1 MLFRHRKR
9 NQPVRGFDISLE
21 TLAITMGKLSS
32 YFINLSLLVLLSF
45 SAVLAQDKAES
56 ATAQLVVQAQK
67 LLEEAKADEA
77 IRILRSVD
85 NKTSNQ
91 SEVAYLLG
99 LAYNLKRDYVQAV
112 EQLSAAVK
120 RIPQQDAKYR
130 NAVQILGL
138 SHYVLGHPADAI
150 PYLEETSRIL
160 PDSAEISYALGS
172 CYIQTRDR
180 DKSREVFARMFKVP
194 GSSAAAYLINA
205 QMMMRQRFEVLA
217 EPELQKALALD
228 PKLPQINFLL
238 AEIAIYNAQIDRGI
252 AFLQK
257 EIEINPTFA
266 MAFYWLGEAY
276 TRKLA
281 WDEAVGPLQK
291 SIWLNPYFSGPYIV
305 LGKVYLKKGDLQNA
319 EGMLRRATQMDPNN
333 FSAHHLLAQVL
344 QRANR
349 AEEAKRE
356 FETAEKLR
364 GTGDTQP

>member
-1 MLFRHRKR
+1 
-9 NQPVRGFDISLE
+9 
-21 TLAITMGKLSS
+21 MGKLSS
-32 YFINLSLLVLLSF
+32 YLVSVSLLGLLSF
-45 SAVLAQDKAES
+45 SAVSAQDQGAPPSE
-56 ATAQLVVQAQK
+56 ATTRVLLQAQK

-77 IRILRSVD
+77 IRILRSA
-85 NKTSNQ
+85 NNTT

-99 LAYNLKRDYVQAV
+99 VAYHIKGDYVHAV

-130 NAVQILGL
+130 NAIQILGL

-150 PYLEETSRIL
+150 PYLEETSRLL
-160 PDSAEISYALGS
+160 PDSAEIAYALGS

-180 DKSREVFARMFKVP
+180 DKSREVFARMFKVRS
-194 GSSAAAYLINA
+194 SSAAAYLINA
-205 QMMMRQRFEVLA
+205 EMMMRQRFEVLA
-217 EPELQKALALD
+217 EQELQKALALD
-228 PKLPQINFLL
+228 PKLPQVNFLL
-238 AEIAIYNAQIDRGI
+238 AEIAIYQAQIDRGI
-252 AFLQK
+252 ALLQK

-276 TRKLA
+276 TRKLS

-364 GTGDTQP
+364 TVSDKQP

>member
-1 MLFRHRKR
+1 
-9 NQPVRGFDISLE
+9 
-21 TLAITMGKLSS
+21 LAALNGKKPMKKLSMYS
-32 YFINLSLLVLLSF
+32 VNFYLVVMLSF
-45 SAVLAQDKAES
+45 SAAFAQDKAGPQSE
-56 ATAQLVVQAQK
+56 ATAQLLVQAQK
-67 LLEEAKADEA
+67 LLEEAKADDA
-77 IRILRSVD
+77 IKLLRSA
-85 NKTSNQ
+85 NNA
-91 SEVAYLLG
+91 EPEIAYLLG
-99 LAYNLKRDYVQAV
+99 VAYNLKRDYVQAV
-112 EQLSAAVK
+112 QHLSAAVK
-120 RIPQQDAKYR
+120 QIPQNDAKYR

-150 PYLEETSRIL
+150 PYLEETSRLL
-160 PDSAEISYALGS
+160 PDSAEINYALGS
-172 CYIQTRDR
+172 CYIQTRNR
-180 DKSREVFARMFKVP
+180 DKSREVFARMFKLP

-217 EPELQKALALD
+217 EQELQKALALD
-228 PKLPQINFLL
+228 PKLPQVNFLL

-252 AFLQK
+252 ALLQK

-276 TRKLA
+276 TRKLS
-281 WDEAVGPLQK
+281 WDEAIGPLQK

-319 EGMLRRATQMDPNN
+319 EAMLRRATQMDPNN

-349 AEEAKRE
+349 TEEARKE

-364 GTGDTQP
+364 TAADQQP

>member
-1 MLFRHRKR
+1 
-9 NQPVRGFDISLE
+9 
-21 TLAITMGKLSS
+21 MGKLLT
-32 YFINLSLLVLLSF
+32 YFVNVSLLVLLSL
-45 SAVLAQDKAES
+45 SAVAAQDNGGPASET
-56 ATAQLVVQAQK
+56 TAQLLAQAQK
-67 LLEEAKADEA
+67 LLEEGKPDEA
-77 IRILRSVD
+77 IKLLRGANNAAS
-85 NKTSNQ
+85 
-91 SEVAYLLG
+91 SEPEIAYLLG
-99 LAYNLKRDYVQAV
+99 VAYNLKRDYVQAV
-112 EQLSAAVK
+112 QQLSAAVK
-120 RIPQQDAKYR
+120 RIPQNDAKYR

-150 PYLEETSRIL
+150 PYLEETSRLI
-160 PDSAEISYALGS
+160 PDSAEIAYALGS
-172 CYIQTRDR
+172 CYIQTRNR
-180 DKSREVFARMFKVP
+180 DKSRDVFARMFKVRS
-194 GSSAAAYLINA
+194 SSAAAYLINA

-217 EPELQKALALD
+217 EPELQKALELD
-228 PKLPQINFLL
+228 PKLPQVNFLL

-252 AFLQK
+252 ELLQK
-257 EIEINPTFA
+257 EVEINPTFA

-276 TRKLA
+276 TRKLS

-319 EGMLRRATQMDPNN
+319 EAMLRRATQMDPNN

-364 GTGDTQP
+364 AAGDKQP

>member
-1 MLFRHRKR
+1 
-9 NQPVRGFDISLE
+9 
-21 TLAITMGKLSS
+21 MGKLSL
-32 YFINLSLLVLLSF
+32 YVINLSLLVLLSF
-45 SAVLAQDKAES
+45 SAISAQDQGRPASE
-56 ATAQLVVQAQK
+56 AQLLVQAQK

-77 IRILRSVD
+77 IKILRSAG
-85 NKTSNQ
+85 NTTSNE
-91 SEVAYLLG
+91 SEIAYLLG
-99 LAYNLKRDYVQAV
+99 VAYHLKGDYVQAV
-112 EQLSAAVK
+112 QQLSAAVK
-120 RIPQQDAKYR
+120 RLPQKDTKYH
-130 NAVQILGL
+130 NAIQILGL

-150 PYLEETSRIL
+150 PYLEETSRFL
-160 PDSAEISYALGS
+160 PESAEIAYALGS
-172 CYIQTRDR
+172 CYIQTRNR
-180 DKSREVFARMFKVP
+180 DKSREVFARMFKVRS
-194 GSSAAAYLINA
+194 SSAAAYLINA
-205 QMMMRQRFEVLA
+205 QMMMRQQFEVLA
-217 EPELQKALALD
+217 EPELQQALALD

-252 AFLQK
+252 ALLQK

-276 TRKLA
+276 TRKLS

-364 GTGDTQP
+364 TVADKQP

>member
-1 MLFRHRKR
+1 
-9 NQPVRGFDISLE
+9 
-21 TLAITMGKLSS
+21 MGKLLT
-32 YFINLSLLVLLSF
+32 YCLLVLLSL
-45 SAVLAQDKAES
+45 SAVAAQDNGGRASET
-56 ATAQLVVQAQK
+56 TAQLLAQAQK
-67 LLEEAKADEA
+67 LLEEAKPDEA
-77 IRILRSVD
+77 IKLLRGANNAAS
-85 NKTSNQ
+85 
-91 SEVAYLLG
+91 SEPEIAYLLG
-99 LAYNLKRDYVQAV
+99 VAYNLKRDYVHAV

-120 RIPQQDAKYR
+120 RIPQNDAKYR

-150 PYLEETSRIL
+150 PYLEETSRFI
-160 PDSAEISYALGS
+160 PDSAEIAYALGS
-172 CYIQTRDR
+172 CYIQTRNR
-180 DKSREVFARMFKVP
+180 DKAREVFARMFKVP
-194 GSSAAAYLINA
+194 SSSAAAYLINA

-217 EPELQKALALD
+217 EPELQKALELD
-228 PKLPQINFLL
+228 PKLPQVNFLL
-238 AEIAIYNAQIDRGI
+238 AEIAIYNAQIERGI
-252 AFLQK
+252 ALLQK
-257 EIEINPTFA
+257 EVEINPTFA

-319 EGMLRRATQMDPNN
+319 EAMLRRATQMDPNN

-364 GTGDTQP
+364 TIDDKQP

>member
-1 MLFRHRKR
+1 M
-9 NQPVRGFDISLE
+9 E
-21 TLAITMGKLSS
+21 KLSP
-32 YFINLSLLVLLSF
+32 YLINLCLLLVLSF
-45 SAVLAQDKAES
+45 SAVLAQDQARPASE
-56 ATAQLVVQAQK
+56 ATAQLLVLAQK

-77 IRILRSVD
+77 IKILRSAD
-85 NKTSNQ
+85 NAAS
-91 SEVAYLLG
+91 SEPGIAYLLG
-99 LAYNLKRDYVQAV
+99 VAYHLKGDYVQAV

-120 RIPQQDAKYR
+120 RLPQKDAKYR
-130 NAVQILGL
+130 NAIQILGL
-138 SHYVLGHPADAI
+138 SHYVLGHPVDAI
-150 PYLEETSRIL
+150 PYLEETSQFL
-160 PDSAEISYALGS
+160 PDSAEVAYALGS
-172 CYIQTRDR
+172 CYIQTRNR
-180 DKSREVFARMFKVP
+180 DKSRDVFARMFKVP
-194 GSSAAAYLINA
+194 ASSASAYLINA
-205 QMMMRQRFEVLA
+205 QMMMRQQFEVLA
-217 EPELQKALALD
+217 EPELQQALALD

-252 AFLQK
+252 ALLQK

-349 AEEAKRE
+349 MEEAKRE

-364 GTGDTQP
+364 GTGDRQP

>member
-1 MLFRHRKR
+1 
-9 NQPVRGFDISLE
+9 
-21 TLAITMGKLSS
+21 MGKLSP
-32 YFINLSLLVLLSF
+32 YFVNLSLLVLLSF
-45 SAVLAQDKAES
+45 SAVSAQDQGGS
-56 ATAQLVVQAQK
+56 TAQLLVQAQK

-77 IRILRSVD
+77 IKLLRSAD
-85 NKTSNQ
+85 NTTS
-91 SEVAYLLG
+91 SEPEIAYLLG
-99 LAYNLKRDYVQAV
+99 VAYHLKRDYVHAV

-120 RIPQQDAKYR
+120 RIPQKDAKYR

-160 PDSAEISYALGS
+160 PDSAEIAYALGS
-172 CYIQTRDR
+172 CYIQTRER
-180 DKSREVFARMFKVP
+180 DKSREVFARMFKVS

-217 EPELQKALALD
+217 EQELQKALALD

-238 AEIAIYNAQIDRGI
+238 AEIAIYQAQLDRGI

-276 TRKLA
+276 TRKQS

-291 SIWLNPYFSGPYIV
+291 SIWLNPYFSGPYIA
-305 LGKVYLKKGDLQNA
+305 LGKAYLKKGDLQNA

-349 AEEAKRE
+349 AEEARKE

-364 GTGDTQP
+364 AAGDTQP

>member
-1 MLFRHRKR
+1 
-9 NQPVRGFDISLE
+9 
-21 TLAITMGKLSS
+21 MGKSS
-32 YFINLSLLVLLSF
+32 LYFVNLSLLMLLSI
-45 SAVLAQDKAES
+45 SAVSAQDQGGPTSE
-56 ATAQLVVQAQK
+56 ATARLLQQAQK

-77 IRILRSVD
+77 IRILSSAD
-85 NKTSNQ
+85 NAAS
-91 SEVAYLLG
+91 SEPEIAYLLG
-99 LAYNLKRDYVQAV
+99 VAYNLKRDYVRAV
-112 EQLSAAVK
+112 EQLSTAVK
-120 RIPQQDAKYR
+120 RLPQKDAKYR
-130 NAVQILGL
+130 NAIQILGL

-150 PYLEETSRIL
+150 PYLEQTSRLL
-160 PDSAEISYALGS
+160 PDSMEIAYALGS

-180 DKSREVFARMFKVP
+180 DKSRDVFARMFKVP
-194 GSSAAAYLINA
+194 GSSATAYLINA
-205 QMMMRQRFEVLA
+205 QMMMRQRFEILA
-217 EPELQKALALD
+217 EQELQKALALD

-276 TRKLA
+276 TRKLS
-281 WDEAVGPLQK
+281 WDEAIGPLQK

-349 AEEAKRE
+349 ADEARKE

-364 GTGDTQP
+364 TTSNQD

>member
-1 MLFRHRKR
+1 LKFFSLFL
-9 NQPVRGFDISLE
+9 FL
-21 TLAITMGKLSS
+21 
-32 YFINLSLLVLLSF
+32 LLSF
-45 SAVLAQDKAES
+45 SAVCAQ
-56 ATAQLVVQAQK
+56 AQGGPAPEAILQAQK

-85 NKTSNQ
+85 TKAS
-91 SEVAYLLG
+91 SEAEVAYLLG
-99 LAYNLKRDYVQAV
+99 VAYNLKRDYVHAV
-112 EQLSAAVK
+112 EHLSAAVK
-120 RIPQQDAKYR
+120 RIPQKDAKYR

-150 PYLEETSRIL
+150 PYLEETSRFL

-252 AFLQK
+252 ALLQK

-276 TRKLA
+276 TRKLS
-281 WDEAVGPLQK
+281 WDEAVAPLQK

-333 FSAHHLLAQVL
+333 FSAHHLLAQAL

-349 AEEAKRE
+349 AEEAKKE

-364 GTGDTQP
+364 AVGEKQP

>member
-1 MLFRHRKR
+1 M
-9 NQPVRGFDISLE
+9 
-21 TLAITMGKLSS
+21 
-32 YFINLSLLVLLSF
+32 LLSF
-45 SAVLAQDKAES
+45 SAICAQDQRGPASE
-56 ATAQLVVQAQK
+56 AILQAQK
-67 LLEEAKADEA
+67 LLEEAKADDA
-77 IRILRSVD
+77 IRILRTVD
-85 NKTSNQ
+85 SKTANE
-91 SEVAYLLG
+91 SEIAYLLG
-99 LAYNLKRDYVQAV
+99 VAYNLKRDYVHAV
-112 EQLSAAVK
+112 EQLSVAVK
-120 RIPQQDAKYR
+120 RIPQNDAKYR

-150 PYLEETSRIL
+150 PYLEETSRFL
-160 PDSAEISYALGS
+160 PDSSEISYALGS
-172 CYIQTRDR
+172 CYIQTRNR

-252 AFLQK
+252 ALLQK

-276 TRKLA
+276 TRKLS
-281 WDEAVGPLQK
+281 WDEAVAPLQK

-305 LGKVYLKKGDLQNA
+305 LGKVYLKQGDLQNA

-364 GTGDTQP
+364 AAGDTQP

>member
-1 MLFRHRKR
+1 
-9 NQPVRGFDISLE
+9 
-21 TLAITMGKLSS
+21 MGKLLP
-32 YFINLSLLVLLSF
+32 YFVNLSLLVLLSF
-45 SAVLAQDKAES
+45 SAISAQDREGPASE
-56 ATAQLVVQAQK
+56 ATARLLLQAQK
-67 LLEEAKADEA
+67 LLEEAKPDEA
-77 IRILRSVD
+77 IRILRSAD
-85 NKTSNQ
+85 KTTS
-91 SEVAYLLG
+91 SDPEFAYLLG
-99 LAYNLKRDYVQAV
+99 VAYHLKRDYVQAI

-120 RIPQQDAKYR
+120 RIPQNDVKYR
-130 NAVQILGL
+130 NAIKILAL
-138 SHYVLGHPADAI
+138 SHYVLGHPTDAI
-150 PYLEETSRIL
+150 PYLEKTSRLL

-180 DKSREVFARMFKVP
+180 DKSREVFARMFNVRS
-194 GSSAAAYLINA
+194 SSAAAYLINA

-228 PKLPQINFLL
+228 SNLPQVNFLL

-252 AFLQK
+252 ALLQK

-276 TRKLA
+276 TRKQS
-281 WDEAVGPLQK
+281 WDEAIGPLQK

-305 LGKVYLKKGDLQNA
+305 LGKVYLKKEDLQNA

-349 AEEAKRE
+349 PEEAKRE

-364 GTGDTQP
+364 SSADKQP

>member
-1 MLFRHRKR
+1 MRELL
-9 NQPVRGFDISLE
+9 P
-21 TLAITMGKLSS
+21 
-32 YFINLSLLVLLSF
+32 YFVNLSFLVLLSY
-45 SAVLAQDKAES
+45 STISAQDQGGLASEP
-56 ATAQLVVQAQK
+56 TAQLLRQAQK

-77 IRILRSVD
+77 IRILRSAD
-85 NKTSNQ
+85 KTKSNE
-91 SEVAYLLG
+91 SEIAYLLG
-99 LAYNLKRDYVQAV
+99 VAYHLKQDYVQAV

-120 RIPQQDAKYR
+120 RIPQKDVKYR
-130 NAVQILGL
+130 NAIKILAL
-138 SHYVLGHPADAI
+138 SHYVLGHPTDAI
-150 PYLEETSRIL
+150 PYLEETSRLL
-160 PDSAEISYALGS
+160 PDSAEIAYALGS

-180 DKSREVFARMFKVP
+180 DKSRAVFARMFNVRS
-194 GSSAAAYLINA
+194 SSAAAYLINA

-228 PKLPQINFLL
+228 PNLPQVNFLL
-238 AEIAIYNAQIDRGI
+238 AELAIYNAQIDRGI
-252 AFLQK
+252 ALLQK

-276 TRKLA
+276 SRKQS

-333 FSAHHLLAQVL
+333 FSAHHLLAQLL

-356 FETAEKLR
+356 FEPAEKLR
-364 GTGDTQP
+364 TAGDKQP

>member
-1 MLFRHRKR
+1 
-9 NQPVRGFDISLE
+9 
-21 TLAITMGKLSS
+21 MGKLSS
-32 YFINLSLLVLLSF
+32 YLVNVSLLMLLSF
-45 SAVLAQDKAES
+45 SALSAQDKVAPASE
-56 ATAQLVVQAQK
+56 ATARLLLQAQK

-77 IRILRSVD
+77 IKILRSAD
-85 NKTSNQ
+85 NTIS
-91 SEVAYLLG
+91 SESEIAYLLG
-99 LAYNLKRDYVQAV
+99 VAYHLKGDYVHAV

-120 RIPQQDAKYR
+120 RIPQNDAKYR
-130 NAVQILGL
+130 NAIQILGL

-150 PYLEETSRIL
+150 PYLEETSRLL
-160 PDSAEISYALGS
+160 PDSSEIAYALGS
-172 CYIQTRDR
+172 CYIQTRNG
-180 DKSREVFARMFKVP
+180 DKSREVFARMFKVRS
-194 GSSAAAYLINA
+194 SSAAAYLINA
-205 QMMMRQRFEVLA
+205 QMMMRQQFEVLA
-217 EPELQKALALD
+217 EQELQKALALD

-238 AEIAIYNAQIDRGI
+238 AEIAIYHAQIDRGI
-252 AFLQK
+252 ALLQR
-257 EIEINPTFA
+257 EIELNPTFA

-276 TRKLA
+276 TRKLS

-349 AEEAKRE
+349 MEEAKRE

-364 GTGDTQP
+364 SADDKQPNH

>member
-1 MLFRHRKR
+1 
-9 NQPVRGFDISLE
+9 
-21 TLAITMGKLSS
+21 MGKLLT
-32 YFINLSLLVLLSF
+32 YCLLVLLSL
-45 SAVLAQDKAES
+45 SAVAAQDNGGRASET
-56 ATAQLVVQAQK
+56 TAQLLAQAQK
-67 LLEEAKADEA
+67 LLEEAKPDEA
-77 IRILRSVD
+77 IKLLRGANNAAS
-85 NKTSNQ
+85 
-91 SEVAYLLG
+91 SEPEIAYLLG
-99 LAYNLKRDYVQAV
+99 VAYNLKRDYVHAV

-120 RIPQQDAKYR
+120 RIPQNDAKYR

-150 PYLEETSRIL
+150 PYLEETSRFI
-160 PDSAEISYALGS
+160 PDSAEIAYALGS
-172 CYIQTRDR
+172 CYIQTRNR
-180 DKSREVFARMFKVP
+180 DKAREVFARMFKVP
-194 GSSAAAYLINA
+194 SSSAAAYLINA

-217 EPELQKALALD
+217 EPELQKALELD
-228 PKLPQINFLL
+228 PKLPQVNFLL
-238 AEIAIYNAQIDRGI
+238 AEIAIYNAQIERGI
-252 AFLQK
+252 ALLQK
-257 EIEINPTFA
+257 EVEINPTFA

-319 EGMLRRATQMDPNN
+319 EAMLRRATQMDPNN

-356 FETAEKLR
+356 FEIAEKLR
-364 GTGDTQP
+364 TIDDKQP

>member
-1 MLFRHRKR
+1 
-9 NQPVRGFDISLE
+9 
-21 TLAITMGKLSS
+21 MGKSS
-32 YFINLSLLVLLSF
+32 LYFVNLSLLMLLSI
-45 SAVLAQDKAES
+45 SAVSAQDQGGPTSE
-56 ATAQLVVQAQK
+56 ATARLLQQAQK

-77 IRILRSVD
+77 IRILSSAD
-85 NKTSNQ
+85 NAAS
-91 SEVAYLLG
+91 SEPEIAYLLG
-99 LAYNLKRDYVQAV
+99 VAYNLKRDYVRAI

-120 RIPQQDAKYR
+120 RLPQKDAKYR
-130 NAVQILGL
+130 NAIQILGL

-150 PYLEETSRIL
+150 PYLEQTSRLL
-160 PDSAEISYALGS
+160 PDSMEIAYALGS

-180 DKSREVFARMFKVP
+180 DKSRDVFARMFKVP
-194 GSSAAAYLINA
+194 GSSATAYLINA
-205 QMMMRQRFEVLA
+205 QMMMRQRFEILA
-217 EPELQKALALD
+217 EQELQKALALD

-276 TRKLA
+276 TRKLS
-281 WDEAVGPLQK
+281 WDEAIGPLQK

-349 AEEAKRE
+349 ADEARKE

-364 GTGDTQP
+364 TTSNQD

>member
-1 MLFRHRKR
+1 
-9 NQPVRGFDISLE
+9 
-21 TLAITMGKLSS
+21 MGKLLP
-32 YFINLSLLVLLSF
+32 YFVNVSLLLLLSV
-45 SAVLAQDKAES
+45 STISAQDQGRS
-56 ATAQLVVQAQK
+56 TGQLLVQAQK

-77 IRILRSVD
+77 IKLLRSGNNAVP
-85 NKTSNQ
+85 
-91 SEVAYLLG
+91 SEPEIAYLLG
-99 LAYNLKRDYVQAV
+99 VAYHLKRDYVQAI

-120 RIPQQDAKYR
+120 RIPQKDAKYR
-130 NAVQILGL
+130 NAIQILGL

-150 PYLEETSRIL
+150 PYLEETSRLL
-160 PDSAEISYALGS
+160 PNSAEIAYALGS

-180 DKSREVFARMFKVP
+180 DKSREVFARMFKVRS
-194 GSSAAAYLINA
+194 SSATAYLINA

-217 EPELQKALALD
+217 EQELQKALALD

-252 AFLQK
+252 ALLEK

-276 TRKLA
+276 SRKLS

-349 AEEAKRE
+349 AEEARKE
-356 FETAEKLR
+356 FETAERLR
-364 GTGDTQP
+364 TASDKEP

>member
-1 MLFRHRKR
+1 
-9 NQPVRGFDISLE
+9 
-21 TLAITMGKLSS
+21 
-32 YFINLSLLVLLSF
+32 
-45 SAVLAQDKAES
+45 
-56 ATAQLVVQAQK
+56 
-67 LLEEAKADEA
+67 
-77 IRILRSVD
+77 
-85 NKTSNQ
+85 
-91 SEVAYLLG
+91 
-99 LAYNLKRDYVQAV
+99 
-112 EQLSAAVK
+112 
-120 RIPQQDAKYR
+120 
-130 NAVQILGL
+130 
-138 SHYVLGHPADAI
+138 
-150 PYLEETSRIL
+150 
-160 PDSAEISYALGS
+160 
-172 CYIQTRDR
+172 
-180 DKSREVFARMFKVP
+180 MFKVRS
-194 GSSAAAYLINA
+194 SSAAAYLINA

-217 EPELQKALALD
+217 EQELQKALALD

-252 AFLQK
+252 ALLQK

-276 TRKLA
+276 TRKLS

-349 AEEAKRE
+349 PEEAKRE

-364 GTGDTQP
+364 TPDDKQP

>member
-1 MLFRHRKR
+1 
-9 NQPVRGFDISLE
+9 
-21 TLAITMGKLSS
+21 MGKLSP
-32 YFINLSLLVLLSF
+32 YFVTLSLLVLLSF
-45 SAVLAQDKAES
+45 SAVSAQNQGAPASE
-56 ATAQLVVQAQK
+56 ARAQLLVQAQR
-67 LLEEAKADEA
+67 LLEAANADEA
-77 IRILRSVD
+77 IKLLRSA
-85 NKTSNQ
+85 NNTAS
-91 SEVAYLLG
+91 SEPEIAYLLG
-99 LAYNLKRDYVQAV
+99 VAYHLKRDYVRAV

-120 RIPQQDAKYR
+120 RIPQKEGKYR
-130 NAVQILGL
+130 NAIQILGL
-138 SHYVLGHPADAI
+138 SHYVLGHPTDAI
-150 PYLEETSRIL
+150 PYLEETSRFL
-160 PDSAEISYALGS
+160 PDSAEIAYALGS

-194 GSSAAAYLINA
+194 SSSAAAYLINA

-252 AFLQK
+252 ALLQK

-276 TRKLA
+276 SRKLL
-281 WDEAVGPLQK
+281 WDEAIGPLQK

-349 AEEAKRE
+349 VDEAKRE

-364 GTGDTQP
+364 TVGDKEP